1 VGPRASATVGDGR
14 PCYAR
19 GVDVDLSSWWPLAS
33 QLGVGVV
40 AGFAVGYALKKVGKV
55 LAVVVGLL
63 FVAVQV
69 LSYQGLVTVHWGEV
83 EARVDPLLETSSLDT
98 AWRGLLDI
106 LTHNV
111 AFAGAF
117 VPGLILGLRRG

>member
-1 VGPRASATVGDGR
+1 VEALGAPFRLRATLA
-14 PCYAR
+14 
-19 GVDVDLSSWWPLAS
+19 GVDVDLGSWWPLAS

-55 LAVVVGLL
+55 LAVAVGLL
-63 FVAVQV
+63 FVAVQL
-69 LSYQGLVTVHWGEV
+69 LSYQGLVTVHWSEV
-83 EARVDPLLETSSLDT
+83 EARVDPLLETSSLEA
-98 AWRGLLDI
+98 AWRSMLAV

>member
-1 VGPRASATVGDGR
+1 M
-14 PCYAR
+14 
-19 GVDVDLSSWWPLAS
+19 DVDLSSWWPLAS

-55 LAVVVGLL
+55 VAVAIGLL
-63 FVAVQV
+63 FVAIQV

-83 EARVDPLLETSSLDT
+83 EARVDPLLETSSLDA
-98 AWRGLLDI
+98 AWRSLLAV